1 MECEYKAVGEFYYQ
15 RKTGSTR
22 VQLCLPQIPREV
34 GATLTA
40 FTVGSWKSVQLIN
53 AGEICSFGCD
63 EVIVEQY
70 GIRVKSCCCSTVANE
85 SPDLGMRS
93 LV

>member
-1 MECEYKAVGEFYYQ
+1 MGEFYYM
-15 RKTGSTR
+15 RKTESTR
-22 VQLCLPQIPREV
+22 VQLCPPQIPREV

-40 FTVGSWKSVQLIN
+40 FTVGSWKSVHLIN
-53 AGEICSFGCD
+53 DGEICSFGCD

-70 GIRVKSCCCSTVANE
+70 GIRVKCCCCGTVANE
-85 SPDLGMRS
+85 SLDLGMRS